1 VTPNWTVKVNGEVKL
16 KEELEKP
23 SAVALC
29 YTVFDNDEFIGTFNL
44 QQLPGCCGVCVSFW
58 ARTADGQKRKG
69 YGTALNAYRK
79 ELAKKMG
86 YTVLMC
92 TDVDRNVPQR
102 KILEKNG
109 WKTLQSFTN
118 KRTGNKVNISTVV
131 L

>member
-1 VTPNWTVKVNGEVKL
+1 MNPNWTVKVDGEVKS
-16 KEELEKP
+16 KEETIKP
-23 SAVALC
+23 PVVPAT
-29 YTVFDNDEFIGTFNL
+29 YTVFDNDEFIGTFSL

-69 YGTALNAYRK
+69 YGTALNEYRK
-79 ELAKKMG
+79 ELAKSMG

-92 TDVDRNVPQR
+92 TDVAHNVPQR

-118 KRTGNKVNISTVV
+118 KRTGNTVNISTVV